1 MQARNHMM
9 TNVPPPPSREWIEGK
24 EWEID
29 MAARG
34 EESKW
39 PDQTALKGTKD
50 VNILMLLQ
58 NSGYIAVGLMYF
70 FAGAFV
76 VSMTIWLIHF
86 LAPFGWLQPEQL
98 SKIQT
103 VIFSGTLG
111 AIVTAY
117 AQKHI
122 T

>member
-1 MQARNHMM
+1 M
-9 TNVPPPPSREWIEGK
+9 TKVPPPPSRKWIEGK
-24 EWEID
+24 EWETD
-29 MAARG
+29 KAAKG

-50 VNILMLLQ
+50 TNTLRLLR
-58 NSGYIAVGLMYF
+58 NSGYLAVGLMWF
-70 FAGAFV
+70 FAFV
-76 VSMTIWLIHF
+76 FVGSMLVWLFHF
-86 LAPFGWLQPEQL
+86 LTPFGWLEAEQL

-103 VIFSGTLG
+103 VIFSGALG
-111 AIVTAY
+111 AVVTAY

>member
-1 MQARNHMM
+1 MIKL
-9 TNVPPPPSREWIEGK
+9 PPPPSREWVEGK
-24 EWEID
+24 EWETD
-29 MAARG
+29 KTAKG

-39 PDQTALKGTKD
+39 PNQAALKGTKD
-50 VNILMLLQ
+50 ENTLRLLR

-76 VSMTIWLIHF
+76 ASMIIWLLHF
-86 LAPFGWLQPEQL
+86 LTPFGWLQPEQL

-111 AIVTAY
+111 AVVTAY